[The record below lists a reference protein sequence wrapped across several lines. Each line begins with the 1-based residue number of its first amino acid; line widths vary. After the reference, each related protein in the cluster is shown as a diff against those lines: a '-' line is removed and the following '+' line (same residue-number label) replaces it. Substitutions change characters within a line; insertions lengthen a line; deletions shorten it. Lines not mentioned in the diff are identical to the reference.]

1 MALALDE
8 LDLAVSAWLAAF
20 KAGEQQDYQAFCTEE
35 VKSVQMYYVFI
46 NSAKEVE
53 RVAENT
59 LNLRLHPGVVEREQL
74 VACIKEQQ
82 QIQTTSTKAHYKIM
96 SLLRF
101 NVDLTTD
108 EVMDFVEEGDDK
120 DTVEGDTVEG
130 DTVEGQAVEGEA
142 DHDVSSTL
150 DLDAYYQDR
159 FFRVEKQLEEVRFP
173 HTIAMFNDLNAL
185 VVVFKATTVL
195 AASAA
200 SSTKSSSTG
209 PLTRKI
215 KLHKKFRSTKR
226 V

>member
-1 MALALDE
+1 MAGALDDDDLH
-8 LDLAVSAWLAAF
+8 LDLAKVDESTWLAAF

-82 QIQTTSTKAHYKIM
+82 QIQSTSTKTHYKIM

-108 EVMDFVEEGDDK
+108 EVMDFVEPGD
-120 DTVEGDTVEG
+120 EE
-130 DTVEGQAVEGEA
+130 EEEEGEGEDIVKQA
-142 DHDVSSTL
+142 L

-185 VVVFKATTVL
+185 VVVFKATATTT
-195 AASAA
+195 SK
-200 SSTKSSSTG
+200 SSTAGLTS
-209 PLTRKI
+209 PMTRKI
-215 KLHKKFRSTKR
+215 KLHKKFRGTKR

>member
-1 MALALDE
+1 MAGAVDDDLH
-8 LDLAVSAWLAAF
+8 LDLAAVDESAWLAAF

-59 LNLRLHPGVVEREQL
+59 LNLRLHPGLVEREQL

-82 QIQTTSTKAHYKIM
+82 QIQSTSTKTPYKIM

-108 EVMDFVEEGDDK
+108 EVMDFVEPGDEEEEEEG
-120 DTVEGDTVEG
+120 
-130 DTVEGQAVEGEA
+130 
-142 DHDVSSTL
+142 HDVSSTL

-185 VVVFKATTVL
+185 VVVFKATATTT
-195 AASAA
+195 SK
-200 SSTKSSSTG
+200 SSTAGLTS
-209 PLTRKI
+209 PMTRKI
-215 KLHKKFRSTKR
+215 KLHKKFRGTKR